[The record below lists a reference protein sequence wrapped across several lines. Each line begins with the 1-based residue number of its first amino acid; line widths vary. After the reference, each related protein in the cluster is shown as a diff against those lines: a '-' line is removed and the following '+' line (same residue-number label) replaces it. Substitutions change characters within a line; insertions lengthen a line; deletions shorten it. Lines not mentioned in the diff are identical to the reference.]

1 MPFMQAGGKIENKP
15 DGLFSINSFVPERH
29 KTVWIA
35 DEKTQMCFLAAAEAK
50 TLRQEGNMAK
60 VSICIPAYKN
70 PVGVCRLLES
80 VRIQDY
86 RDFEVI
92 VTDDSPD
99 DSVEKAVRAA
109 TDAGVPGI
117 SYFRNRE
124 RKGATGNWNE
134 AVRHAQGEYIKIMH
148 HDDWFTDE
156 TCLGRFVSMLEEH
169 PEADLAFCGTRQVTL
184 TKDGKRT
191 GEQFDRTIT
200 PEHMRMIKED
210 WRSLYIGDYIG
221 APSAT
226 IYRKCAPEYEE
237 KLTWIVDVEFYMHLL
252 SKNPALVQ
260 TDDPLISIGVSENQL
275 TESCRTNGELN
286 IFEYLFVM
294 ERYGLAK
301 EPKFREKLI
310 QIALK
315 YKMPYALIAPGGIP
329 KAEYQRAAA
338 KKRRADFIFYLKVAK
353 RKLTGKG

>member
-1 MPFMQAGGKIENKP
+1 MKISLMAFFNQQFCAGASQNCVDRRRENT
-15 DGLFSINSFVPERH
+15 DVFSRRKLKRSGTEV
-29 KTVWIA
+29 
-35 DEKTQMCFLAAAEAK
+35 
-50 TLRQEGNMAK
+50 NMAK

-99 DSVEKAVRAA
+99 DSVEMAVRAA
-109 TDAGVPGI
+109 MDAGVFDI
-117 SYFRNRE
+117 SYFRNEE

-134 AVRHAQGEYIKIMH
+134 AVRHAKGEYIKIMH

-156 TCLGRFVSMLEEH
+156 TCLGRFVSMLDKH

-184 TKDGKRT
+184 TKDGRKT

-200 PEHMRMIKED
+200 PEHMKMIADD
-210 WRSLYIGDYIG
+210 WRNLYIGDYIG

-226 IYRKCAPEYEE
+226 IYRNTAPEYEE

-252 SKNPALVQ
+252 SQNPNLVR

-275 TESCRTNGELN
+275 TESCRTDGELN
-286 IFEYLFVM
+286 IFEYRFVM

-301 EPKFREKLI
+301 EPRFREKLI

-315 YKMPYALIAPGGIP
+315 YKMPYASVAADIP
-329 KAEYQRAAA
+329 KAEYKKAAA
-338 KKRRADFIFYLKVAK
+338 KKRREDFAFYVKVAK
-353 RKLTGKG
+353 RKLIRKG

>member
-1 MPFMQAGGKIENKP
+1 
-15 DGLFSINSFVPERH
+15 
-29 KTVWIA
+29 
-35 DEKTQMCFLAAAEAK
+35 
-50 TLRQEGNMAK
+50 MAK

-237 KLTWIVDVEFYMHLL
+237 KLTWISGCGVLHAPAVEKPGARADGRSAHQHRRQRE
-252 SKNPALVQ
+252 PA
-260 TDDPLISIGVSENQL
+260 D
-275 TESCRTNGELN
+275 GELSDK
-286 IFEYLFVM
+286 
-294 ERYGLAK
+294 R
-301 EPKFREKLI
+301 
-310 QIALK
+310 
-315 YKMPYALIAPGGIP
+315 GI
-329 KAEYQRAAA
+329 EH
-338 KKRRADFIFYLKVAK
+338 F
-353 RKLTGKG
+353 